1 MSTSPP
7 PGPAGREV
15 KLAYPIPKISKT
27 TLINTSALLRF
38 TILTVIS
45 AAAIASRLFAVVR
58 HESIIHEFD
67 PWFNYRASKVLVNEG
82 FYVSRGRGFRW
93 SIPYQSS

>member
-1 MSTSPP
+1 MSTSTPP
-7 PGPAGREV
+7 TPLTPGV
-15 KLAYPIPKISKT
+15 KLAYPIPRVSKT

-82 FYVSRGRGFRW
+82 FYVSMHAD
-93 SIPYQSS
+93 

>member
-1 MSTSPP
+1 MATTSSPS
-7 PGPAGREV
+7 AKV
-15 KLAYPIPKISKT
+15 AYSIPRVSKT
-27 TLINTSALLRF
+27 TLVNTSALLRF

-45 AAAIASRLFAVVR
+45 AAAIASRLFAVIR

-82 FYVSRGRGFRW
+82 FYVSHGE
-93 SIPYQSS
+93 PLL